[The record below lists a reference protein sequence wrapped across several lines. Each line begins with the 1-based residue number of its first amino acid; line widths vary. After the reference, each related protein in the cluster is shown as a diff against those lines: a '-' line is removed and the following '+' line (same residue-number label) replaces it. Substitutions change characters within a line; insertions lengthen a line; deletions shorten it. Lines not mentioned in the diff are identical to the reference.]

1 MTGENKERTETR
13 ECKRREKRPGFA
25 NARRHLKGAGEGA
38 KEQRNNSGI
47 RTEGKD
53 CEQMFPPS
61 RKNSGKENDGMI
73 NRE

>member
-1 MTGENKERTETR
+1 MTTGENKERTETR

-53 CEQMFPPS
+53 CE
-61 RKNSGKENDGMI
+61 
-73 NRE
+73 